1 MTTAESL
8 RKSTHSE
15 HDSDRSPNGRA
26 KSSEVKNDQTQSKV
40 VVVEKPPRDHVVDT
54 ASSNLS
60 IGRDGRHGQGGET
73 GDDVARRYHHQSLGV
88 IGSDSCFFSL
98 SGDVMCL

>member
-26 KSSEVKNDQTQSKV
+26 KSSEVKNDQTQRKV
-40 VVVEKPPRDHVVDT
+40 VVVENPPWVE
-54 ASSNLS
+54 AL
-60 IGRDGRHGQGGET
+60 
-73 GDDVARRYHHQSLGV
+73 
-88 IGSDSCFFSL
+88 
-98 SGDVMCL
+98 